1 MPAAK
6 IELGGML
13 SVPAKFEPTEQF
25 ADRFY
30 LYRIDRVR
38 GICKLTILNDQAT
51 RPAGYYAVAKPAVR
65 PADPNPEQTQLV
77 PETLAPPKPVRPPR
91 QLPKITL
98 PKLRLP
104 QLTLPKIKLPRRQA
118 PKQTR
123 FTRQSKPGVRRPI
136 VAVASM
142 VATAAAFLIVYPL
155 YPQIQYNVSQTIGS
169 VQSANNALAQSPVA
183 TANELRIPKIG
194 VRTPV
199 LESDSLDIL
208 NKKEGV
214 WHQSGTLNADN
225 FVLAGHR
232 WKYLPPNTS
241 TFYNLNKLVAGDT
254 IVIDWFQRRYIYTVK
269 QVLTVS
275 QDRTDLIQ
283 PTAEPRVTLYTC
295 NDKKESERI
304 VVIADLEQ

>member
-1 MPAAK
+1 MPATSIA
-6 IELGGML
+6 LGGML
-13 SVPAKFEPTEQF
+13 SVPSKFEPTEQF

-51 RPAGYYAVAKPAVR
+51 RPAGYYAIAAPATR
-65 PADPNPEQTQLV
+65 PIAEPHPEQTQLV
-77 PETLAPPKPVRPPR
+77 PEVPVVPKPAKPRRRRPSFS
-91 QLPKITL
+91 LPKV
-98 PKLRLP
+98 
-104 QLTLPKIKLPRRQA
+104 KLPAIRLFRRSA
-118 PKQTR
+118 PKPKQTR
-123 FTRQSKPGVRRPI
+123 FTRRRSTGVRRSI
-136 VAVASM
+136 VAAASM
-142 VATAAAFLIVYPL
+142 VATAAAFLIIYPL
-155 YPQIQYNVSQTIGS
+155 YPQIQYSVSQTIGATQNAS
-169 VQSANNALAQSPVA
+169 NALAQSPVA
-183 TANELRIPKIG
+183 TGNELRIPKIG

-199 LESDSLDIL
+199 LESDSLEIL

-214 WHQSGTLNADN
+214 WHQAGTLGVDN

-241 TFYNLNKLVAGDT
+241 TFYNLDKLASGDT
-254 IVIDWFQRRYIYTVK
+254 IVIDWFQKRYIYTVK

-283 PTAEPRVTLYTC
+283 PTSQARVTLYTC
-295 NDKKESERI
+295 NDKKETERI